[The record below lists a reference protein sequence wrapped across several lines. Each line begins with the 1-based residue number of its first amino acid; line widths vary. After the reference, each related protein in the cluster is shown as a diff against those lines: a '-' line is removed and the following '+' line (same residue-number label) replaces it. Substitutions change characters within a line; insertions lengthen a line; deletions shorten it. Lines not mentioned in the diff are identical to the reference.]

1 MKIPFSKEPSVR
13 RGMGLSLPFKA
24 FCTFFPLLF
33 LFYVLPLRPQE
44 RAVNID
50 EKLSFVGMTLAEL
63 IERFGAPKT
72 VIAARGNEL
81 WQDDVI
87 FQYNDGDFYIYG
99 DRVWQVKFTSA
110 LGISNKDSKAAVL
123 RVLGNNAD
131 DMGDH
136 ALLQVSGMNWPLMLR
151 VNFNNSGQV
160 SAIYLYRPDF

>member
-1 MKIPFSKEPSVR
+1 
-13 RGMGLSLPFKA
+13 L
-24 FCTFFPLLF
+24 C
-33 LFYVLPLRPQE
+33 YVLPLQPQE
-44 RAVNID
+44 KAVNTNFVTD
-50 EKLSFVGMTLAEL
+50 EKISFIGMTLAEL
-63 IERFGAPKT
+63 IERFGVPKT
-72 VIAARGNEL
+72 VAAARGNEI

-87 FQYNDGDFYIYG
+87 FRYDDGDFYVYS
-99 DRVWQVKFTSA
+99 DRVWQVKFVSA

-136 ALLQVSGMNWPLMLR
+136 ALLQISGINWPLMLR

>member
-1 MKIPFSKEPSVR
+1 MVSIAIVYFNGGKKIKTFHVFFS
-13 RGMGLSLPFKA
+13 
-24 FCTFFPLLF
+24 LLF
-33 LFYVLPLRPQE
+33 LFCVFQLQPQE
-44 RAVNID
+44 KAVNANFGTD

-72 VIAARGNEL
+72 VAAARGNEP

-87 FQYNDGDFYIYG
+87 FQYNDYDFYIYG
-99 DRVWQVKFTSA
+99 DRVWQVKFASA
-110 LGISNKDSKAAVL
+110 LGISNKDGKAAVL

-136 ALLQVSGMNWPLMLR
+136 ALLQISGMNWPLTLR
-151 VNFNNSGQV
+151 VNFNSSGQV